1 MMRRFVKYELKN
13 KQPVLSFIGCSFV
26 SMFTVNELII
36 ENDRINKLYFHKKE

>member
-1 MMRRFVKYELKN
+1 MTRRFLKYKLKN

-26 SMFTVNELII
+26 SIITVNELII